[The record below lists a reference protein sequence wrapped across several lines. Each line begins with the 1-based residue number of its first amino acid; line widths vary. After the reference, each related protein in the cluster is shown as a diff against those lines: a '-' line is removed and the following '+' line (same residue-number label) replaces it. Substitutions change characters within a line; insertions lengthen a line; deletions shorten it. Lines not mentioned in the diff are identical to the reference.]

1 MILDEGHVI
10 RNCGSKQAKAACL
23 LKAERRWVISG
34 TPVQNTLNDLYRCV
48 EQDEGRGGHGK
59 GAAQWTG
66 KGQSATD
73 MDTDCFDGLAHRRWP
88 YCVACFSAWTRAA
101 LTA

>member
-10 RNCGSKQAKAACL
+10 RNFGSKQAKAACL

-48 EQDEGRGGHGK
+48 EQDTTQGRGRDGK
-59 GAAQWTG
+59 SGPRWTG
-66 KGQSATD
+66 N
-73 MDTDCFDGLAHRRWP
+73 DGYGCRLRRRPGPSTLAP
-88 YCVACFSAWTRAA
+88 LS
-101 LTA
+101 